1 MKKVFAFVMI
11 AFCGCKSF
19 GQITTT
25 HIAQPKTEEK
35 IVKTDYDSSFNY
47 IYISQFDN
55 SHFEKMRLLKGQT
68 LYVHKSEL
76 AEKNGFFGFVLKPD
90 PKAKAYGHTI
100 KGAFNESR
108 TKYED
113 LVGRYFIV
121 KDVIENK
128 NEMYLELVAKD
139 NPNDVLYF
147 SKKVAGMSNG
157 WPFFIEG
164 YFVKTRQKF
173 LHKQY
178 LSTISR
184 FGFCHFDM
192 NDIHTGEKLEYKYG
206 DVWEWI
212 DITSDDKGFELYL
225 FSNHKGNVIAMSPG
239 PFIKGLENREGGNL
253 DVGGYQFVEKL
264 FCDSLVS
271 IYGEEPTRLT
281 LTSQIYKGMPY
292 SLLKIA
298 YGPPERVHTMSN
310 EEYQFVYSC
319 GIHVF
324 VKNGVVT
331 SWYQ

>member
-1 MKKVFAFVMI
+1 MI
-11 AFCGCKSF
+11 AFCTCKSF

-25 HIAQPKTEEK
+25 HIAHPKAEEK
-35 IVKTDYDSSFNY
+35 MVRTDYDSSFNY
-47 IYISQFDN
+47 VYMSEFNN
-55 SHFEKMRLLKGQT
+55 SHFEKMKLLKGQT
-68 LYVHKSEL
+68 LYVHKNER
-76 AEKNGFFGFVLKPD
+76 AEKDGFLGFALKPD
-90 PKAKAYGHTI
+90 TKAKAYGHTI
-100 KGAFNESR
+100 KGVFNESR

-113 LVGRYFIV
+113 LVGRYFV
-121 KDVIENK
+121 VTDVVENK
-128 NEMYLELVAKD
+128 NEMFLELTDKD

-147 SKKVAGMSNG
+147 SRKVAGISNS
-157 WPFFIEG
+157 WPFFIQG

-184 FGFCHFDM
+184 FGHCHFNM
-192 NDIHTGEKLEYKYG
+192 HDIHTGEKLEYKYG

-212 DITSDDKGFELYL
+212 DITSDDKGIEQFL
-225 FSNHKGNVIAMSPG
+225 FSNHRGNVIAMNPG
-239 PFIKGLENREGGNL
+239 PFVKGLENTEGGTL
-253 DVGGYQFVEKL
+253 DVGGFDFVEKS
-264 FCDSLVS
+264 FCDSLISV
-271 IYGEEPTRLT
+271 YGEDATRLT

-298 YGPPERVHTMSN
+298 YGPAERIHTMSD
-310 EEYQFVYSC
+310 EEFHIVYSC